1 MIRSEKVQA
10 EKGYISKKKWIKD
23 LATALI
29 VTTVLSWAGERHW
42 QPVSRDTT
50 TTKANVRLC
59 TPTQTTASS
68 LPLPSV
74 TSSQAHPYNQIP
86 LHLFSFVN
94 HRVLWHGVGSTGIV
108 RGATPYFF
116 NCRYKRVGCISSCS
130 KGKMVFFCG
139 GGRRIPLYPIIRFH
153 SISAKSRD
161 WRRHFTAH
169 AEFYNS
175 DDSRVQ
181 RQNV

>member
-1 MIRSEKVQA
+1 MKKCKR
-10 EKGYISKKKWIKD
+10 KGFYISKKKKWIKD

-29 VTTVLSWAGERHW
+29 VTTVLSWAAGRHW

-50 TTKANVRLC
+50 TTKANVRLR
-59 TPTQTTASS
+59 TPTQTTASP

-108 RGATPYFF
+108 RGATPYFSIAGTKEWDAF
-116 NCRYKRVGCISSCS
+116 QAAAKVRW
-130 KGKMVFFCG
+130 FFCVG

-175 DDSRVQ
+175 DDSCVQ